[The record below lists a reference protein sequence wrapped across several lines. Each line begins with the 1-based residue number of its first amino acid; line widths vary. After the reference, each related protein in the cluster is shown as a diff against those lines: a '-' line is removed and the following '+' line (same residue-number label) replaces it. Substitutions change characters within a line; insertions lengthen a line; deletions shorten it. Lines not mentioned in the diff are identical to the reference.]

1 MSLDYYKTPG
11 ARDICHAVKENDNEA
26 IRIMA
31 EYFISLGCVNK
42 SSILI
47 PAPQHTGNAEYTLEI
62 ANIVS
67 DATGAKVCDILKR
80 HTEKPLYE
88 AKSRGNIAV
97 PSLYVAGRMPSIKSD
112 VFFVDNV
119 ISTGTTFNTAC
130 RTIGRNMFPLV
141 FAVDNGR

>member
-1 MSLDYYKTPG
+1 MLDYYKTNG
-11 ARDICHAVKENDNEA
+11 VRDICHAVKENDAEA

-31 EYFISLGCVNK
+31 EYFISLRCVNK

-80 HTEKPLYE
+80 CPENPLYKVK
-88 AKSRGNIAV
+88 AKGDIAI
-97 PSLYVAGRMPSIKSD
+97 PSLYVTGRMPSIKSN

-130 RTIGRNMFPLV
+130 KTIGINMSPLV
-141 FAVDNGR
+141 FAVDKSK